1 MLRYVGFRHEEFF
14 VPTFKITDGINA
26 DLEVTPNEDSA
37 LVKYFKRISDLS
49 IDGALLALRSGVTL
63 ADPAIQTVTA
73 GVHFAQPVDVG
84 TDKVDLKIGGGL
96 SGSLG
101 FFKPDGLISK
111 LFDPDPYQDPIPVAP
126 DERYVSFGVMASVDT
141 GIEMTSGDLTF
152 GFTAGAFVTITHYR
166 RFAMK
171 PVPPA
176 LIDAVSSTIAGF
188 IIPGDIDDLEALLP
202 GSILTLNGVGTLKF
216 SGTADLLTAVNPLA
230 SVALPAPLPA
240 VSLKAGGSITI
251 GTDVQLTGE
260 YQIRILKSSQQ
271 QLRLAYYRKSGEAF
285 SVKATASV
293 GISGGTAGSDILGKV
308 ISAISSDG
316 KADEEELKKAGLSA
330 DEIAGIEATLKA
342 SVERTVELALA
353 AELAVSHEQSA
364 AFVYEIDMAA
374 LSPTSRA
381 AIHAALDG
389 DLAALT
395 SDPSAP
401 LPGIRAARD
410 LFTNVRERKYSLIIN
425 LLGIV
430 NFGRVST
437 LVTVG
442 KTMYEPTTG
451 QLVISDS
458 ASASRIGL
466 TVMNVGVA
474 DADKLRRVM
483 AENFLITVA
492 YRGARSAGLQPS
504 LTTTHSFFALN
515 QHTSQ
520 QTIRDELDVSVAL
533 GLLGAD
539 EQDRIVG
546 SAPEFGRTLFYA
558 ATEYDNPLA
567 TQLFLDVERPRPL
580 DFYEEVGLQALAC
593 LVHWQDDDKARLLPT
608 RDPALWQKMKEVGQP
623 GIAAC
628 FSDVP
633 TPVIGAIIAD
643 YSLIRW
649 WSDAMSTTATELANM
664 RAFLAT
670 HPNADDESDDFKKV
684 RNDLAGHLRSVAA
697 NTKEEFGRPWGL
709 IAMFIVSGR
718 RAGRKA
724 RMFGNNLSLAADAP
738 IQAATGAGPSS

>member
-1 MLRYVGFRHEEFF
+1 MWFWDKEFF
-14 VPTFKITDGINA
+14 VATFKITDGINA
-26 DLEVTPNEDSA
+26 DLEVTPNEGSA
-37 LVKYFKRISDLS
+37 LVKYFKRVSDLS

-63 ADPAIQTVTA
+63 ADPAIQTVTV
-73 GVHFAQPVDVG
+73 GVNFAQPLDVG
-84 TDKVDLKIGGGL
+84 TDKVALKIGGGF

-101 FFKPDGLISK
+101 VFKPDGANSK
-111 LFDPDPYQDPIPVAP
+111 LFDPDPYEDPIPVAP

-141 GIEMTSGDLTF
+141 GIGSTSGDLTF
-152 GFTAGAFVTITHYR
+152 GFKAGASVTITHYR

-176 LIDAVSSTIAGF
+176 LLDAVNSTVAGF
-188 IIPGDIDDLEALLP
+188 IIPGDIEDLEALPP
-202 GSILTLNGVGTLKF
+202 GSVLTLNGVGTLKF
-216 SGTADLLTAVNPLA
+216 CATADLLTAVNPLA

-251 GTDVQLTGE
+251 GAEVQLSGE

-271 QLRLAYYRKSGEAF
+271 QLRLSYYRKSGEAF
-285 SVKATASV
+285 SVNVTASV
-293 GISGGTAGSDILGKV
+293 GIAGGTAGSDFLGMI

-316 KADEEELKKAGLSA
+316 KADEDELKKAGLSA
-330 DEIAGIEATLKA
+330 DEIAGIEGTLKA
-342 SVERTVELALA
+342 SIERTVELAVA
-353 AELAVSHEQSA
+353 AELAIDHEQTA
-364 AFVYEIDMAA
+364 AFEYEIDLAA
-374 LSPTSRA
+374 LSSASRA
-381 AIHAALDG
+381 AIHNVLHG
-389 DLAALT
+389 DLADLT
-395 SDPSAP
+395 SDPSVP
-401 LPGIRAARD
+401 LPGIRVARD
-410 LFTNVRERKYSLIIN
+410 VFTNVRQRKYSLIIN

-430 NFGRVST
+430 NVGMVST

-474 DADKLRRVM
+474 DAAKLRRIM

-504 LTTTHSFFALN
+504 LTTSHSFFALN

-520 QTIRDELDVSVAL
+520 QTVRDELDVSVAL

-539 EQDRIVG
+539 DQDRVVD

-558 ATEYDNPLA
+558 GTEYDDPVA
-567 TQLFLDVERPRPL
+567 TQLFLDGERPRPL
-580 DFYEEVGLQALAC
+580 DSYEKAGLDALAC
-593 LVHWQDDDKARLLPT
+593 LVHSQDDDQARLFPT
-608 RDPALWQKMKEVGQP
+608 RDPALWRKMKEVGQP
-623 GIAAC
+623 GIAAL
-628 FSDVP
+628 FPDVP

-649 WSDAMSTTATELANM
+649 WSDAMSATARKLANI
-664 RAFLAT
+664 RAFLAA
-670 HPNADDESDDFKKV
+670 HPTADDENNDFKKL

-697 NTKEEFGRPWGL
+697 NTKEDFGRPWGL

-718 RAGRKA
+718 QAGRKA
-724 RMFGNNLSLAADAP
+724 RLFGDNLSFTADKP
-738 IQAATGAGPSS
+738 IHVETGAGASS